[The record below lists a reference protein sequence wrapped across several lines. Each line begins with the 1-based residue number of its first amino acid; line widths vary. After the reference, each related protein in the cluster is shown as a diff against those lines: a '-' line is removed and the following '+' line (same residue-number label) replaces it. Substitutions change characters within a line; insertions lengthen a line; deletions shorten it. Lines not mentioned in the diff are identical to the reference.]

1 MFGYPIF
8 SEPEEGYSRNVVT
21 TKLYSTFLLNFYY
34 IIGHLVV
41 TNNKNNVYD
50 IQFVSA
56 MSMKSNY
63 LNLFV
68 GFMLSCFFV
77 FFFLYVT
84 LFQIFWLQ
92 WRRNG
97 TKSGGQ
103 VLGVDRTVGASF

>member
-21 TKLYSTFLLNFYY
+21 TKLYSMFLLNFYY

-56 MSMKSNY
+56 MSMKLYY
-63 LNLFV
+63 LDLFV
-68 GFMLSCFFV
+68 GFMLSCFV
-77 FFFLYVT
+77 FFSMLHFSRY
-84 LFQIFWLQ
+84 F
-92 WRRNG
+92 G
-97 TKSGGQ
+97 CSG
-103 VLGVDRTVGASF
+103 VEMERKVGVKF

>member
-21 TKLYSTFLLNFYY
+21 TKLYSMFLLNFYY

-56 MSMKSNY
+56 MPMKLYY
-63 LNLFV
+63 LDLLLGLCCPVLFFSLCYTFPDILV
-68 GFMLSCFFV
+68 AV
-77 FFFLYVT
+77 
-84 LFQIFWLQ
+84 
-92 WRRNG
+92 
-97 TKSGGQ
+97 
-103 VLGVDRTVGASF
+103 A